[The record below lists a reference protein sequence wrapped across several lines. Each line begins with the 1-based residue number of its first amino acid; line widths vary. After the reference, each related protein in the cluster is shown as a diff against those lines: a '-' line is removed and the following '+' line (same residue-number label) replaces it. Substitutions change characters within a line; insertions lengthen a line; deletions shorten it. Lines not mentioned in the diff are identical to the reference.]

1 MIASIK
7 GYVEILK
14 ELLQADINTD
24 QQAKVRDVCIPQH
37 HVPNRYHSYLI
48 HSIVDSLAI
57 AMLYSRMVYLVNL
70 YTGTLYS
77 TWQYCHFHRMDIQH
91 SHWLAKRAILK
102 Q

>member
-37 HVPNRYHSYLI
+37 QVPNRYHSYLI
-48 HSIVDSLAI
+48 HSIIDSLAM
-57 AMLYSRMVYLVNL
+57 AMLYSRMVYLVNCIL
-70 YTGTLYS
+70 VHCTALGSIIIFIGWTYS
-77 TWQYCHFHRMDIQH
+77 THTG
-91 SHWLAKRAILK
+91 
-102 Q
+102 